1 MNQQIPALEVSDVV
15 VRFGAVKA
23 LDGVSFSVEPG
34 TVHSIIG
41 PNGAGKS
48 TMLNVLSG
56 VYRPKSGSVR
66 LGNQDLVGLRADR
79 ITKLGMARAFQ
90 NLALSGE
97 QSVEENLML
106 GRHSLTRT
114 GFIAAGLGLPSA
126 RNEERRHR
134 GRVREIAEF
143 LDLTEQLDGPVGEL
157 SYGGQKRVEIARAL
171 AMEPKVLLLDEPV
184 AGMNA
189 GEKRYISSLI
199 AEIARSLSITVI
211 LVEHDMEMVMSI
223 SDRVTVLDF
232 GRRISDGTP
241 AEVQND
247 PAVIGVY
254 LGTPSEK
261 AS

>member
-1 MNQQIPALEVSDVV
+1 MNDRIPALEVSDVV

-23 LDGVSFSVEPG
+23 LDGVSFTVEPE
-34 TVHSIIG
+34 TIHSIIG

-66 LGNQDLVGLRADR
+66 LAQQELVGMRPDK

-90 NLALSGE
+90 NLALSGG
-97 QSVEENLML
+97 QSVEENIML
-106 GRHSLTRT
+106 GRHSLTRS
-114 GFIAAGLGLPSA
+114 GFVAAGLGLPVA
-126 RNEERRHR
+126 RQEERRHR
-134 GRVREIAEF
+134 ARVREIAEF
-143 LDLTEQLDGPVGEL
+143 LDLAEHLDGPVGVL
-157 SYGGQKRVEIARAL
+157 SYGVQKRVEIARAL

-189 GEKRYISSLI
+189 GEKRYISALI
-199 AEIARSLSITVI
+199 VEIARSLSITVI

-232 GRRISDGTP
+232 GRRIADGTP
-241 AEVQND
+241 SEVQND
-247 PAVIGVY
+247 PAVIGAY
-254 LGTPSEK
+254 LGTPTEK

>member
-1 MNQQIPALEVSDVV
+1 MNEHVSALEVADVI
-15 VRFGAVKA
+15 VRFGAVTA

-34 TVHSIIG
+34 TIHSIIG

-66 LGNQDLVGLRADR
+66 LGDQELVGLRADK

-90 NLALSGE
+90 NLALSGH
-97 QSVEENLML
+97 QSVEENMLL
-106 GRHSLTRT
+106 GRHALTRT
-114 GFIAAGLGLPSA
+114 GFLAAGLGLPSA
-126 RNEERRHR
+126 RAEERRHLD
-134 GRVREIAEF
+134 RVREIAEF
-143 LDLTEQLDGPVGEL
+143 LDLTDQLHGPVGEL

-189 GEKRYISSLI
+189 GEKRYISALI
-199 AEIARSLSITVI
+199 AEIARSLAITVI

-232 GRRISDGTP
+232 GRRIADGTP
-241 AEVQND
+241 SEVQND
-247 PAVIGVY
+247 PAVIGAY